1 MTRKLKRINFINRN
15 RPFGSIKKPLP
26 PGSGYGESSGGDGSF
41 GAEKNCQVVE
51 ITHIE
56 LSFINA
62 PNGYAGATTPSVRV
76 GKLKG
81 TFEEIQDCTA
91 DSTYTCP
98 DSPNP
103 LDIDQQ
109 STEIT
114 IKVTGSADKEVKK
127 CEDCEE
133 VENPTTLVWKSGGL
147 PVYEALRNFVK
158 KICDPKTSGDGDTIE
173 IIGDF
178 VCLKDRWKGC
188 EKKGGFFGG
197 AKKCD
202 EKKIT
207 ILGTSEDNED
217 QIEDDA
223 ETYEDYDD
231 IDYDTISGALGESEV
246 TKPPKAGEDEGE
258 SYDPKRWQDV
268 AIPRDK
274 FCAAFNDKVAECLDP
289 VTADA
294 AARFAKC
301 WDELMNPSWDELLSL
316 AGDDG
321 PTALKK
327 ILGWFEE
334 CICD

>member
-1 MTRKLKRINFINRN
+1 MTHKLRQINFINRN
-15 RPFGSIKKPLP
+15 RPFGSPKKPLP

-81 TFEEIQDCTA
+81 TFEELEDCAA

-133 VENPTTLVWKSGGL
+133 VDNPTTLVWKSGGL
-147 PVYEALRNFVK
+147 PVYEAL
-158 KICDPKTSGDGDTIE
+158 
-173 IIGDF
+173 
-178 VCLKDRWKGC
+178 
-188 EKKGGFFGG
+188 
-197 AKKCD
+197 
-202 EKKIT
+202 
-207 ILGTSEDNED
+207 GTNEDNED
-217 QIEDDA
+217 QIEEDA

-231 IDYDTISGALGESEV
+231 IEYDRISGALGESEV
-246 TKPPKAGEDEGE
+246 TKPPKPGEDEGE

-274 FCAAFNDKVAECLDP
+274 FCDAFNDKVAECLDP

-294 AARFAKC
+294 AATFAAC
-301 WDELMNPSWDELLSL
+301 WDELMNPGYGRLLSL

-321 PTALKK
+321 PTALRK